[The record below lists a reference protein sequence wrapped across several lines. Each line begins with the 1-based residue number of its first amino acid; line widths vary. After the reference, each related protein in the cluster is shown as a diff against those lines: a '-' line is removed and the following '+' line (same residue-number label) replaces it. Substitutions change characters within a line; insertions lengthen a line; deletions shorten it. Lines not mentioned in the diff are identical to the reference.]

1 MKAYQ
6 LEPKNNWRF
15 ISSCF
20 WLGVINL
27 KLVIP
32 KFKESHSMVT
42 NLMIWSLSPKH
53 KKQRLTYILM
63 AMSNWSPSC
72 ATSVHRKQCGD
83 MSCVN
88 AFNKGCC
95 DLLKSECVIPSKPL
109 CRYLQKKCFVP
120 GRGPYYYCDT
130 DRTVL
135 RKHHHNFKAL
145 KLCLPDTF
153 FYFVVMATT
162 LVQVGPACKYWE
174 NQLANQHWG
183 DVDVINLDTVRI
195 NYQNVSASPLSGPLK
210 WFSGY

>member
-1 MKAYQ
+1 
-6 LEPKNNWRF
+6 
-15 ISSCF
+15 
-20 WLGVINL
+20 
-27 KLVIP
+27 
-32 KFKESHSMVT
+32 
-42 NLMIWSLSPKH
+42 
-53 KKQRLTYILM
+53 M

-83 MSCVN
+83 VSCVN

-109 CRYLQKKCFVP
+109 CRYLQKQCFVP

-153 FYFVVMATT
+153 FLFRCD
-162 LVQVGPACKYWE
+162 G
-174 NQLANQHWG
+174 
-183 DVDVINLDTVRI
+183 
-195 NYQNVSASPLSGPLK
+195 NYASASGSASMQILREPTCQSTLRRRGCDQLGHSPH
-210 WFSGY
+210 